1 MLPVFWLKRA
11 PPFALEKW
19 AYAHCQIF
27 IDWISHAQFKIPI
40 FSFCRMKPLFI
51 YITFAITIVA
61 SNPIPQRLTEEE
73 FRAFRTEE
81 DQVEN
86 KVNIIGGYTKVIINY
101 EITYILCP
109 RTIKTND
116 IFFTYRLEGKV
127 GTTTAAQF
135 HSTNPSLSGTL
146 LNSQQLDGLWTPWVA
161 GRKWRNFLK
170 WLLSSTW
177 RTC

>member
-1 MLPVFWLKRA
+1 
-11 PPFALEKW
+11 
-19 AYAHCQIF
+19 
-27 IDWISHAQFKIPI
+27 
-40 FSFCRMKPLFI
+40 MKPLFI

-86 KVNIIGGYTKVIINY
+86 KVNIIGGYTKVITDY
-101 EITYILCP
+101 QITYF
-109 RTIKTND
+109 TIGSYQKQ
-116 IFFTYRLEGKV
+116 IIYFLTYRLEGKV

-146 LNSQQLDGLWTPWVA
+146 LNSQQLDGL
-161 GRKWRNFLK
+161 
-170 WLLSSTW
+170 
-177 RTC
+177 